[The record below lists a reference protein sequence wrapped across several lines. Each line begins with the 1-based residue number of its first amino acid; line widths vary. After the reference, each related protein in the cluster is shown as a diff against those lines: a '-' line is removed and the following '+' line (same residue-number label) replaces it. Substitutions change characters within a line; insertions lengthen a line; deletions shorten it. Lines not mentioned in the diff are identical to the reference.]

1 LTIKRSNFCILA
13 SKYIV
18 VQHFTTHMFKQA
30 LSDHTFAKSLLVFIV
45 TAFLFVGCK
54 NESVKPAAVTKTV
67 PDTTKTP
74 VATTDGTPFNNM
86 LGVNTYP
93 WDFLQNPSDPS
104 NVSSI
109 YQPKMNL
116 IKSFSQV
123 RHYLDWNYLEDAQN
137 SYTYNPVNS
146 GSWNLDAIAGCVA
159 DNITSLVDIKC
170 CPNWFLASY
179 PASMQDAENVPAPYR
194 SNLNAPAS
202 YIDQAKVAFQFAARY
217 GSNAGVNKS
226 LLSVNTTPRWT
237 DDPINVIK
245 VGLNTVKYIEC
256 DNERDKWWKGPATI
270 QTAAEYAANMS
281 AFYDGDMGKLG
292 KNVGVKTADPNMI
305 VVMGGLAKG
314 DTTWVR
320 DMINWCITHRGYK
333 ADGSINLCFDV
344 INYHYYNF
352 NAAGTA
358 AKAPEQSGADTTADA
373 MVRVAKSLKNP
384 PEVWIT
390 ESGYDI
396 NPGSPL
402 HAPVI
407 GSKSAENVQ
416 ADWIL
421 RTALLY
427 IKHDIKRLFFYQLF
441 DDTPGDPQQFA
452 TSGLAQNTSR
462 RPAADYILE
471 TKNLMGNYIY
481 QKTICSRPMVDVYV
495 NGTKTIYALYM
506 PTAQGLTAPYSLN
519 VGSTSATV
527 YTLNPA
533 SPTITSTVKKTTAGV
548 LKVTVGETPMF
559 VSN

>member
-1 LTIKRSNFCILA
+1 
-13 SKYIV
+13 
-18 VQHFTTHMFKQA
+18 MFKQSSPNYI
-30 LSDHTFAKSLLVFIV
+30 LSKPLSVLIAAV
-45 TAFLFVGCK
+45 FLFAGCK
-54 NESVKPAAVTKTV
+54 NESVKPVTVTKTIAKTITNTTLTDVVSPVGV
-67 PDTTKTP
+67 PFK
-74 VATTDGTPFNNM
+74 NM
-86 LGVNTYP
+86 LGVDSYP

-104 NVSSI
+104 DVGSI
-109 YQPKMNL
+109 YLPKMTL

-123 RHYLDWNYLEDAQN
+123 RHYLDWNYLEDVQG

-146 GSWNLDAIAGCVA
+146 GSWNLDAIYAGCIA
-159 DNITSLVDIKC
+159 NNITSLVDIKC
-170 CPNWFLASY
+170 CPNWLLATY
-179 PASMQDAENVPAPYR
+179 PVALQDDEDVPAPYGL
-194 SNLNAPAS
+194 NLNAPSS
-202 YIDQAKVAFQFAARY
+202 YIDQAKAAFQFAARY
-217 GSNAGVNKS
+217 GSNTAVNKA
-226 LLSVNTTPRWT
+226 LLSVNSTPRWT
-237 DDPINVIK
+237 GDAINVIK

-270 QTAAEYAANMS
+270 QTAQQYAANMS

-292 KNVGVKTADPNMI
+292 KGIGVKAADPNMI